1 MERTSGLRSS
11 ILEKSWTLFTLTMQ
25 YLTVF
30 CATFLTA
37 FAFETDLTVDVGPGK
52 MECFFQTFKK
62 PTGLEIE
69 YQVAKSHCSAS

>member
-1 MERTSGLRSS
+1 
-11 ILEKSWTLFTLTMQ
+11 MQ

-30 CATFLTA
+30 YASFLTA

-52 MECFFQTFKK
+52 IECFFQNFKK

-69 YQVAKSHCSAS
+69 YQVALAVISHRPKYVWV